1 MPAYELMYIVRPE
14 LDEEAVQQA
23 IDRVNQLVQT
33 NGGQVLRVTPWGKR
47 RLAFTVKEQ
56 REGYYVVAD
65 VELDRARVQ
74 EIERVLKISDTVFR
88 HLLVRQPEGKS

>member
-14 LDEEAVQQA
+14 LDEGAVQQA
-23 IDRVNQLVQT
+23 IDRVNQLVES
-33 NGGQVLRVTPWGKR
+33 NGGQIRRVTPWGKR
-47 RLAFTVKEQ
+47 RLAYTVRDQ

-65 VELDRARVQ
+65 VDLDRARVQ

-88 HLLVRQPEGKS
+88 HLLVRQSEGKS

>member
-14 LDEEAVQQA
+14 LDDEAVQQA
-23 IDRVNQLVQT
+23 IDRVSQLVES
-33 NGGQVLRVTPWGKR
+33 NGGQVRKVTPWGKR
-47 RLAFTVKEQ
+47 RLAYSVRDQ

-65 VELDRARVQ
+65 VELDRTQVQ

>member
-23 IDRVNQLVQT
+23 IDRVNQLVES
-33 NGGQVLRVTPWGKR
+33 NGGQIRRVTPWGKR
-47 RLAFTVKEQ
+47 RLAYTVRDQ

-65 VELDRARVQ
+65 VDLDRARVQ

-88 HLLVRQPEGKS
+88 HLLVRQSEGKS